1 MENLRI
7 FNRSAELKYIHFC
20 VDENKSFGYKYEKP
34 WVYDVTYKPDDFNN
48 KQFENDVLKEMNE
61 FCAENYQSS
70 WDYNIED
77 SKKERTGSESYFYQ
91 PLSLMLHIV
100 LDYDI
105 DSVDTDL
112 PMDSFKRE
120 IVGL

>member
-48 KQFENDVLKEMNE
+48 KQFENDVLEEMNE
-61 FCAENYQSS
+61 FC
-70 WDYNIED
+70 YNTYSITWTWYIED
-77 SKKERTGSESYFYQ
+77 SKEERKGSDAYFYQ